1 MTTIGRV
8 IMNNHNEAK
17 TSQVSN
23 TTSNEENFSHQTTFN
38 ADVEFSQNFAANLL
52 KQYLVVEQEA
62 NNCYV
67 LGYN

>member
-17 TSQVSN
+17 ASQVSN
-23 TTSNEENFSHQTTFN
+23 TTSNEENFSHEATVN
-38 ADVEFSQNFAANLL
+38 ADVEFSENFAANLL
-52 KQYLVVEQEA
+52 KQYSYVEQEA

>member
-8 IMNNHNEAK
+8 IMKNHNKAK

-23 TTSNEENFSHQTTFN
+23 TTSNEESLSNQHTAN
-38 ADVEFSQNFAANLL
+38 ADAELSQNFAANLL
-52 KQYLVVEQEA
+52 KQYLYVEQEA

>member
-8 IMNNHNEAK
+8 IMNDHNKAK

-23 TTSNEENFSHQTTFN
+23 TASNEESFSHEKTFN
-38 ADVEFSQNFAANLL
+38 SDVKFSSNFAANLL
-52 KQYLVVEQEA
+52 KQHLYVEHEA

>member
-8 IMNNHNEAK
+8 IMNDHNKAK

-23 TTSNEENFSHQTTFN
+23 TTSNEENFSHENTFN
-38 ADVEFSQNFAANLL
+38 SDVKFSGNFAANVL
-52 KQYLVVEQEA
+52 KQHLVVEQEA